1 MRRRENKSHIPLP
14 QRQGIWDSYGINL
27 RWQEHGEIGGKKEE
41 VIIIVQLS
49 PRLLHG
55 IHAQKIA
62 ALVCF

>member
-1 MRRRENKSHIPLP
+1 MGEQISYPLP
-14 QRQGIWDSYGINL
+14 QRQGLWDSYGIDL
-27 RWQEHGEIGGKKEE
+27 RWQEHGEIGGKKGE

-55 IHAQKIA
+55 THAQKIV